1 MPNPRKKFIS
11 QNTLSVFA
19 GGLTSILLHFGLI
32 YISRIL
38 FSPDAEPSE
47 FVIAFILFII
57 PALIGGFVTRYFF
70 ANTNLIHNILAA
82 VVFMAGV
89 IYPELSNIFIEI
101 GISKQT
107 EIFLLKIALIIL
119 FAAVLGGYI
128 GFRIRKRKPTA

>member
-1 MPNPRKKFIS
+1 MSNSRQKFIS
-11 QNTLSVFA
+11 QNILPVFA

-38 FSPDAEPSE
+38 FSSDAEPSE

-70 ANTNLIHNILAA
+70 GNTNLIHTILAA
-82 VVFMAGV
+82 VVFLAGF
-89 IYPELSNIFIEI
+89 IYPELTNIFIEI

-107 EIFLLKIALIIL
+107 EIFLLKVALIIL
-119 FAAVLGGYI
+119 FAGVLGGYI

>member
-11 QNTLSVFA
+11 QNILSVFA

-70 ANTNLIHNILAA
+70 VNTNFIHNILAA
-82 VVFMAGV
+82 VVFLAGF

-107 EIFLLKIALIIL
+107 EIFLFKVGLIIL
-119 FAAVLGGYI
+119 FAGVLGGYI